1 MKRGKACTMAKVKY
15 ITAANEIPAAEKFLL
30 VIYGQEYVQT
40 RYDFGLTNTVAPP
53 TVKNR
58 E

>member
-1 MKRGKACTMAKVKY
+1 M
-15 ITAANEIPAAEKFLL
+15 
-30 VIYGQEYVQT
+30 YGHEYVQT
-40 RYDFGLTNTVAPP
+40 RYDFGLINTVTPP